1 MSAKAYKFLL
11 VRMHAA
17 ASDEP
22 LLRMLAAVLIGA
34 FVK

>member
-1 MSAKAYKFLL
+1 MSVKAYKFIL
-11 VRMHAA
+11 VRAHAA
-17 ASDEP
+17 ASDEA